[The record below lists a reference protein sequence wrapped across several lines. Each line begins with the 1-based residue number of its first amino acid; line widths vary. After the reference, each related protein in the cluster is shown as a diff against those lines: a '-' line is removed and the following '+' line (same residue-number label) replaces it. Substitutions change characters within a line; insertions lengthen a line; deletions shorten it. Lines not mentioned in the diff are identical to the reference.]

1 MKLALL
7 GGSFNPVHVGHLA
20 LADELC
26 VSLGYEKV
34 LFVPTY
40 TPPHKRMDH
49 DLPAEIRAKM
59 LSLAV
64 EDDDRFALEPCE
76 ILRQGISYTCDTVRY
91 VEQKYSPTGKV
102 GLVIGRDLFATFH
115 LWKNAQELSRRCDLI
130 LAERPFV
137 AEGVSFQN
145 EAVGEYA
152 KVKHDNIEPFD
163 IKNEPLFK
171 DALMLK
177 NEPLSVS
184 STQIRSRVAKKQAF
198 KYLVPLK
205 VFNYI
210 VEGGFYGLP
219 D

>member
-20 LADELC
+20 LADEVC
-26 VSLGYEKV
+26 VSLGYDKV

-40 TPPHKRMDH
+40 TPPHKRMNGM
-49 DLPAEIRAKM
+49 LPPETRAKM
-59 LSLAV
+59 LSLAL
-64 EDDDRFALEPCE
+64 EDDERFALELCE
-76 ILRQGISYTCDTVRY
+76 IQRQGISYTCDTVHY
-91 VEQKYSPTGKV
+91 IEQKYSPKGKV
-102 GLVIGRDLFATFH
+102 GLVIGRDLFASFH
-115 LWKNAQELSRRCDLI
+115 LWKNAKELARRCDII
-130 LAERPFV
+130 LAERPRV
-137 AEGVSFQN
+137 DEGGDFQN

-152 KVKHDNIEPFD
+152 KGKHDDFESFD
-163 IKNEPLFK
+163 IKNESLFK
-171 DALMLK
+171 DAQILK
-177 NEPLSVS
+177 NEPLHVS